1 MLGQGGKDGGV
12 QGGVLSCNGVLAED
26 SGRGGFGRGLLLAR
40 KQIILIGQI
49 VTFQQI
55 LSKPE

>member
-1 MLGQGGKDGGV
+1 MLGQGGKDGGA
-12 QGGVLSCNGVLAED
+12 QGGVLSYSGGVLAED
-26 SGRGGFGRGLLLAR
+26 SGSGGFGRGLLLVR

-55 LSKPE
+55 FE